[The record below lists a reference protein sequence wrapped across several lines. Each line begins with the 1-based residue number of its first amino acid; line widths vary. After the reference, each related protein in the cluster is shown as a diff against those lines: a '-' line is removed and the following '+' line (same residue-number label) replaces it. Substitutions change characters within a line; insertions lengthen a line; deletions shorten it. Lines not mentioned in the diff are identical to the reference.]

1 MNIRRVPLLDRDIV
15 QLRGYLKLK
24 EVGHYPYSM
33 KELVVGLHPYFKQLR
48 NSNLSVNRAST
59 QS

>member
-1 MNIRRVPLLDRDIV
+1 LDKGTV
-15 QLRGYLKLK
+15 QLPGYLKLK

-33 KELVVGLHPYFKQLR
+33 KELVVGLHPYFKQLL
-48 NSNLSVNRAST
+48 NLNLSVNRASI